1 MTLRRPDQSPTLAW
15 VVLLAVLLPAPASA
29 WPEDRGF
36 DPPRLRRVVR
46 VRPDLSAVPP
56 PVIVR
61 GYLPRNHNVPMYNE
75 PPRRGPAW

>member
-1 MTLRRPDQSPTLAW
+1 MLDPRGLRPITLGVLAG
-15 VVLLAVLLPAPASA
+15 LALLPAPASA

-36 DPPRLRRVVR
+36 GPRRLPRTVR
-46 VRPDLSAVPP
+46 VRPEAVIVPP